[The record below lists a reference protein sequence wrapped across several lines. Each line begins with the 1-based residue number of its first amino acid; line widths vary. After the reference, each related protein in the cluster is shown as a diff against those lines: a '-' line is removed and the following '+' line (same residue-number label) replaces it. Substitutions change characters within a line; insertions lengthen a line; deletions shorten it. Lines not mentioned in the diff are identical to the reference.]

1 VQRFAHVCECV
12 CVCVCV
18 HYVCVCVAVWL
29 CGSRVAQHWG
39 GGVKVRVATCGKVW
53 QGWFVLVGLK
63 GSKPE
68 G

>member
-18 HYVCVCVAVWL
+18 CMCVCVCGCVVVWIAG
-29 CGSRVAQHWG
+29 CQHWG